1 MMEIKRGKYLDF
13 SKKLKTLVSGRQNA
27 PTVFQLNGLF
37 VLDVKNFLKTKKFYS
52 TKIIPY
58 EISPEHGFMIDTEFE
73 FQIADFIATKK

>member
-1 MMEIKRGKYLDF
+1 MMEIKRGKYLNF
-13 SKKLKTLVSGRQNA
+13 SKKLKTPVSGRQNI

-37 VLDVKNFLKTKKFYS
+37 VLDVKNFLKTKNFYS
-52 TKIIPY
+52 TKIISY